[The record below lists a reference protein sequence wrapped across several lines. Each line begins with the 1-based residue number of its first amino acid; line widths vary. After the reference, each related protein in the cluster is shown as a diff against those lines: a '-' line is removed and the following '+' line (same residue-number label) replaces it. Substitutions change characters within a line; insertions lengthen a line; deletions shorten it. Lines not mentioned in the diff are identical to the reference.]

1 MGHPRTP
8 GNTRSLHS
16 GDHRSGVVCSGRD
29 DRIEDLNIPTQAKT
43 GLEWATRR
51 LIIVHMALCHCGR
64 AEAVIKAVENGPYL
78 CMDCWEKFKRV
89 SLEEQRQ
96 RYSYMNYLQRL
107 MAWQV
112 GLPHTAPD
120 IEIPQPAMTLNTT
133 NNIHVASGSQVG
145 QINAGAIIFLDQAV
159 TGLSKSG
166 HAELASLL
174 QSFTQ
179 QVADSQELTLQSQ
192 EQVLDMLRAVVEQLG
207 TEKEKRN
214 TSVLRWGMQNI
225 GPLVTAAT
233 AIAQHWGKLKAA
245 LESFL

>member
-1 MGHPRTP
+1 
-8 GNTRSLHS
+8 
-16 GDHRSGVVCSGRD
+16 
-29 DRIEDLNIPTQAKT
+29 
-43 GLEWATRR
+43 
-51 LIIVHMALCHCGR
+51 MALCHCGR
-64 AEAVIKAVENGPYL
+64 ADAVIKAVENGPYL
-78 CMDCWEKFKRV
+78 CMGCWEKFKLV
-89 SLEEQRQ
+89 SLQEERQ
-96 RYSYMNYLQRL
+96 RFAYMNYLQRL

-145 QINAGAIIFLDQAV
+145 QLNAGAIIFLDQAIS
-159 TGLSKSG
+159 GLSRTG

-179 QVADSQELTLQSQ
+179 QVADSNSLTVQSQ
-192 EQVLDMLRAVVEQLG
+192 QQVLDMLRAVVEQLG
-207 TEKEKRN
+207 TEKGKRN

-233 AIAQHWGKLKAA
+233 TIAQHWEKLKAA
-245 LESFL
+245 IESFL